1 MLGKGKN
8 HCGKKISIIYSYY
21 LGNFKRQKEETKMR
35 ERLIKVM
42 QQCNQLVNIMYVEKE
57 GSLTKWNVKVIGILV
72 I

>member
-1 MLGKGKN
+1 
-8 HCGKKISIIYSYY
+8 
-21 LGNFKRQKEETKMR
+21 MR